1 MKKIIILL
9 LLFVG
14 SNATAQQM
22 GFNYVEITAEENAEK
37 AIAELFD
44 SYMEGKD
51 RKSGNI
57 FLERLRHG
65 GENGRTHRIV

>member
-14 SNATAQQM
+14 INATAQQM

-51 RKSGNI
+51 RKS
-57 FLERLRHG
+57 
-65 GENGRTHRIV
+65 